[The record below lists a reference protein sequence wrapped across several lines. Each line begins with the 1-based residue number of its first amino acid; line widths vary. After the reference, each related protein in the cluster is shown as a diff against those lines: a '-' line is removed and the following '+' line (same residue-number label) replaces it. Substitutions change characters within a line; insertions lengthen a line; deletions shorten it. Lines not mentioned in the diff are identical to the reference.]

1 MKLTLS
7 WLKKHLETNAS
18 LNDIVLKL
26 TALGLEVEEVTN
38 RADQLKGFTIAQI
51 KEIRRHPE
59 ADRLNLC
66 LVNTGSEEYEVVCGA
81 SNVQKGM
88 KAVFAREGMYIPGS
102 NMTLKKTKIRGVE
115 STGMLC
121 SEEELCLSLE
131 SEGIIHLPDDA
142 PIGAEFVSY
151 AGLDDPMIEIGLT
164 PDRSDCAGIRGIARD
179 LAAAGLGTL
188 IDEKIETVKGT
199 FQSPIQVKI
208 ADDAK
213 GAVQLFAGRVIKG
226 VKNGESPEWLKRD
239 LESIG
244 VKPISV
250 LVDITNYMTFDA
262 ARPMHVFDAAKI
274 KGDLILKSAQKGEA
288 FKALNDKE
296 YELKGGEIGIYD
308 DSGFQSLAGIIGG
321 ANTGCSFDTVDV
333 FLECALF
340 EPSAIAYAA
349 RGLAIESDARYRF
362 ERGVDP
368 ASVEPYMEKATQMIL
383 DLCGGEASDV
393 ILVGNGVPADHQ
405 RKIAYEPS
413 YCAKLIGLDV
423 PEGRQKEI
431 LNALGF
437 VVSEQN
443 NTWIVQTPTWRY
455 DVNGKADIAEEVVR
469 VIGFDHIPA
478 RSFVKDHPITQP
490 ALDASQ
496 RRRQRVRR
504 LLASEGLHEA
514 VTWSFMSESLAKE
527 FAPIPDS
534 LKLLNPISADLDVM
548 RPSIIGNLL
557 LALKKNT
564 DRSYR
569 DFGMFELGPVF
580 DEKAPL
586 GQHQMVAGVRSGLM
600 ETRNVHGK
608 ERLVDLYDAKADCYA
623 ILEDCGLD
631 PQRVQVRADEA
642 PSYYHPTRSA
652 KLALGNQVLGYFGE
666 LHPALLQTCG
676 IKEVVVAF
684 EIYIDL
690 LPLVK
695 EKAQKPALQLNQL
708 QFVERDFA
716 FLVNKAVSADQV
728 ISAVRKADKKYLQKV
743 TLFDIYEGVGVEE
756 GHQSVALSVTLQPVE
771 KSFTDEEIEAISQ
784 SIIQSVLKET
794 GASLRS

>member
-7 WLKKHLETNAS
+7 WLKKHLDTDAS
-18 LNDIVLKL
+18 LNEIVLKL

-102 NMTLKKTKIRGVE
+102 DITLKKTKIRGVD

-121 SEEELCLSLE
+121 SEEELCLASE

-151 AGLDDPMIEIGLT
+151 AGLDDPMIEIALT

-179 LAAAGLGTL
+179 LAAAGLGRL
-188 IDEKIETVKGT
+188 IEDKSQPVKGS

-208 ADDAK
+208 TDDAE
-213 GAVQLFAGRVIKG
+213 GAVQLFAGRLIRG

-244 VKPISV
+244 LKPISV

-262 ARPMHVFDAAKI
+262 ARPLHVFDAAKI
-274 KGDLILKSAQKGEA
+274 KGDLVLKPAQKGEI
-288 FKALNDKE
+288 FKALNDKD

-308 DSGFQSLAGIIGG
+308 DQGFQSLGGIMGG
-321 ANTGCSFDTVDV
+321 RETGCSFDTVDV

-340 EPSAIAYAA
+340 TPSAVAYAA

-368 ASVEPYMEKATQMIL
+368 ASVEFYIEKGTQMIL
-383 DLCGGEASDV
+383 DLCGGEASEV
-393 ILVGNGVPADHQ
+393 VLVGKGMPADHQ
-405 RKIAYEPS
+405 KKIAYQPS
-413 YCAKLIGLDV
+413 YCMKLIGIDV
-423 PEGRQKEI
+423 PEARQKEI

-437 VVSEQN
+437 TVSEQGD
-443 NTWIVQTPTWRY
+443 TWIVETPTWRY

-469 VIGFDHIPA
+469 VVGFDHIPA
-478 RSFVKDHPITQP
+478 LSLGKDHPITQP
-490 ALDASQ
+490 ALDVSQ

-504 LLASEGLHEA
+504 LLASAGLHEA

-534 LKLLNPISADLDVM
+534 LKLLNPISLDLDVM
-548 RPSIIGNLL
+548 RPSILGNLL
-557 LALKKNT
+557 LALKKNI
-564 DRSYR
+564 DRAYR
-569 DFGMFELGPVF
+569 DFGIFELGPVF

-586 GQHQMVAGVRSGLM
+586 GQHQMVAGLRSGFM
-600 ETRNVHGK
+600 EPRNVHGK

-631 PQRVQVRADEA
+631 PQKVQVRADEA

-652 KLALGNQVLGYFGE
+652 KLSLGNQVVGYFGE
-666 LHPALLQTCG
+666 LHPALLQAYG
-676 IKEVVVAF
+676 IKEAVVAF

-695 EKAQKPALQLNQL
+695 EKAQKSALQLNQL

-716 FLVNKAVSADQV
+716 FLVNKQISADQLL
-728 ISAVRKADKKYLQKV
+728 SAVRKADKKYLQKV

-756 GHQSVALSVTLQPVE
+756 GHKSVALSVVLQPIE
-771 KSFTDEEIEAISQ
+771 KSFTDEEIEEISQ
-784 SIIQSVLKET
+784 NIIQSVSKET